1 MKTTRI
7 LVPAMVLTAGALLTA
22 QETPGQPPERKP
34 EPPTPA
40 PADTKPAPAPA
51 APTDNTPAAP
61 APADTKPPVTPAT
74 PWPPLKLSPPRQM

>member
-34 EPPTPA
+34 EPPPPA
-40 PADTKPAPAPA
+40 PRGG
-51 APTDNTPAAP
+51 
-61 APADTKPPVTPAT
+61 
-74 PWPPLKLSPPRQM
+74 LSRVRMMLACARARAHKGFRF